1 MPNSQWLQI
10 QSAESGFKLIC
21 PIRFRSVLADKVF
34 SCAWHDIN
42 EMALQSKMTV
52 YAAIGGVLALM
63 GGIVYYASLDNEA
76 LEQAEIRLAGVEL
89 TDVNNLTNQAKFDV
103 TFNVKNPSEK
113 TFTVAVIGYQIYGD
127 GKELG
132 SGQYSVVDIALPG
145 RAVFYPGAE
154 IPLKSIFVLSKADV
168 GAEVYEAMINN
179 EIDSFTVEGL
189 MTTQTSWSTIDKEF
203 TTGI

>member
-1 MPNSQWLQI
+1 
-10 QSAESGFKLIC
+10 
-21 PIRFRSVLADKVF
+21 
-34 SCAWHDIN
+34 
-42 EMALQSKMTV
+42 MTV

>member
-1 MPNSQWLQI
+1 
-10 QSAESGFKLIC
+10 
-21 PIRFRSVLADKVF
+21 
-34 SCAWHDIN
+34 
-42 EMALQSKMTV
+42 MTV

-76 LEQAEIRLAGVEL
+76 LEQVEIRLAGVEL
-89 TDVNNLTNQAKFDV
+89 TNVNELRNQAKFDV
-103 TFNVKNPSEK
+103 IFNVKNPSEK

-127 GKELG
+127 GRELG

-168 GAEVYEAMINN
+168 GAEAYDAMINS
-179 EIDSFTVEGL
+179 EIDSFTVEGII
-189 MTTQTSWSTIDKEF
+189 TTQTSWSTIDKEF

>member
-1 MPNSQWLQI
+1 M
-10 QSAESGFKLIC
+10 
-21 PIRFRSVLADKVF
+21 
-34 SCAWHDIN
+34 
-42 EMALQSKMTV
+42 
-52 YAAIGGVLALM
+52 M